1 MDCIDLFIEL
11 LILTNCQFMDKCR
24 PCRHLLR
31 FVVDVLRS
39 KWDDIRFIDFEEAL
53 ALAKHLKVLVPYSVL
68 LEHLFII

>member
-1 MDCIDLFIEL
+1 
-11 LILTNCQFMDKCR
+11 MDKCR